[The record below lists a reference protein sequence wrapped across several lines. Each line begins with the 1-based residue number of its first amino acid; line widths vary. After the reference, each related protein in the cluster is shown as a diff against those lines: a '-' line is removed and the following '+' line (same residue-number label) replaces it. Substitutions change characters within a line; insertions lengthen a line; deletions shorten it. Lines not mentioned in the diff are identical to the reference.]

1 MVEKNVAGRRRPN
14 NQTQSS
20 KTSSFDKAKCLLP
33 TKISALQFVEKC
45 QKSRQEKIYKCDAIF
60 FQNKNAII
68 VLAACIFH
76 FNSSSY
82 HVVQVVPTY
91 SAVHIYICR
100 HIHMKVQYRYYILQ
114 YTHTHIVCISLQKLG
129 IGKHPSTVACNFL
142 TVPCQKI
149 ACENVQKT

>member
-1 MVEKNVAGRRRPN
+1 MVEKNIAGRRRRPN

-45 QKSRQEKIYKCDAIF
+45 QKSRQEKICINVTQSF
-60 FQNKNAII
+60 FRMKMFFSS
-68 VLAACIFH
+68 LH
-76 FNSSSY
+76 FSFQFKLISC
-82 HVVQVVPTY
+82 VVQYLNVVHLI
-91 SAVHIYICR
+91 V
-100 HIHMKVQYRYYILQ
+100 VYRYIFQYI
-114 YTHTHIVCISLQKLG
+114 HTHIYCMYIIIQKLG
-129 IGKHPSTVACNFL
+129 IGKHPSSVACNFL

>member
-45 QKSRQEKIYKCDAIF
+45 QKSRQEKICSINVTQSF
-60 FQNKNAII
+60 FRIKMFFSS
-68 VLAACIFH
+68 LH
-76 FNSSSY
+76 FSFQFKLISC
-82 HVVQVVPTY
+82 VVQYLCSTFYSSVQVYFLVHTY
-91 SAVHIYICR
+91 IHIYC
-100 HIHMKVQYRYYILQ
+100 MYI
-114 YTHTHIVCISLQKLG
+114 IIQKLG
-129 IGKHPSTVACNFL
+129 IGKHPSSVACNFL